1 MDEFIFILELIGTV
15 AFASS
20 GAMIAIEK
28 KMDIFGV
35 NVLGATT
42 AVGGGIMRDIILGLT
57 PPGAFSHPV
66 YVLVAALT
74 STILF
79 VIAYAKP
86 TAFESRVK
94 TDYYDKLM
102 FWCDTAGL
110 GIFTVVGI
118 QAAVR
123 AVGGENVFFF
133 VFIGTLTGVGG
144 GVLRDIMAGETP
156 YILVKHIYA
165 CAAIAGGIVCVV
177 GRTAFGEAYGTI
189 LGLAAT
195 VLLRFLGYRQRPFGV
210 RAESG
215 IRFLLLKEEERTLV

>member
-177 GRTAFGEAYGTI
+177 GRTAFGEVYGTI

-195 VLLRFLGYRQRPFGV
+195 VLLRFLAAHFRWNLMRV
-210 RAESG
+210 S
-215 IRFLLLKEEERTLV
+215 

>member
-66 YVLVAALT
+66 CVLVAALT

-195 VLLRFLGYRQRPFGV
+195 VLLRFLAAHFRWNLMRV
-210 RAESG
+210 S
-215 IRFLLLKEEERTLV
+215 

>member
-144 GVLRDIMAGETP
+144 GVLRDIMAGETT

-195 VLLRFLGYRQRPFGV
+195 VLLRFLAAHFRWNLMRV
-210 RAESG
+210 S
-215 IRFLLLKEEERTLV
+215 

>member
-94 TDYYDKLM
+94 TDYYDKLI

-195 VLLRFLGYRQRPFGV
+195 VLLRFLAAHFRWNLMRV
-210 RAESG
+210 S
-215 IRFLLLKEEERTLV
+215 

>member
-144 GVLRDIMAGETP
+144 GVLRDIMAGEAP

-195 VLLRFLGYRQRPFGV
+195 VLLRFLAAHFRWNLMRV
-210 RAESG
+210 S
-215 IRFLLLKEEERTLV
+215 

>member
-57 PPGAFSHPV
+57 PPGEFSHPV

-195 VLLRFLGYRQRPFGV
+195 VLLRFLAAHFRWNLMRV
-210 RAESG
+210 S
-215 IRFLLLKEEERTLV
+215 

>member
-28 KMDIFGV
+28 KMDIFEV

-195 VLLRFLGYRQRPFGV
+195 VLLRFLAAHFRWNLMRV
-210 RAESG
+210 S
-215 IRFLLLKEEERTLV
+215 

>member
-133 VFIGTLTGVGG
+133 VFIGTLTGVGR

-195 VLLRFLGYRQRPFGV
+195 VLLRFLAAHFRWNLMRV
-210 RAESG
+210 S
-215 IRFLLLKEEERTLV
+215 

>member
-195 VLLRFLGYRQRPFGV
+195 VLLRFLAAHFRFFGFFIV
-210 RAESG
+210 
-215 IRFLLLKEEERTLV
+215 EEATKKHRVFARCFTI

>member
-177 GRTAFGEAYGTI
+177 GRTAFGETYGTI

-195 VLLRFLGYRQRPFGV
+195 VLLRFLAAHFRWNLMRV
-210 RAESG
+210 S
-215 IRFLLLKEEERTLV
+215 

>member
-177 GRTAFGEAYGTI
+177 GRTAIGEANGTI

-195 VLLRFLGYRQRPFGV
+195 VLLRFLAAHFRWNLMRV
-210 RAESG
+210 S
-215 IRFLLLKEEERTLV
+215 

>member
-110 GIFTVVGI
+110 GIFTGVGI

-195 VLLRFLGYRQRPFGV
+195 VLLRFLAAHFRWNLMRV
-210 RAESG
+210 S
-215 IRFLLLKEEERTLV
+215 

>member
-110 GIFTVVGI
+110 GIFIVVGI

-195 VLLRFLGYRQRPFGV
+195 VLLRFLAAHFRWNLMRV
-210 RAESG
+210 S
-215 IRFLLLKEEERTLV
+215 

>member
-195 VLLRFLGYRQRPFGV
+195 VLLRFLAAHFRWDLMRV
-210 RAESG
+210 S
-215 IRFLLLKEEERTLV
+215 

>member
-195 VLLRFLGYRQRPFGV
+195 VLLRFLAAHFRWNPMRV
-210 RAESG
+210 S
-215 IRFLLLKEEERTLV
+215 

>member
-195 VLLRFLGYRQRPFGV
+195 VLLSFLAAHFRWNLMRV
-210 RAESG
+210 S
-215 IRFLLLKEEERTLV
+215 

>member
-94 TDYYDKLM
+94 TDYYDKLI

-123 AVGGENVFFF
+123 AVGGENVFFI

-195 VLLRFLGYRQRPFGV
+195 VLLRFLAAHFRWNLMRV
-210 RAESG
+210 S
-215 IRFLLLKEEERTLV
+215 

>member
-42 AVGGGIMRDIILGLT
+42 AVGGGIMRVIILGLT

-195 VLLRFLGYRQRPFGV
+195 VLLRFLAAHFRWNLMRV
-210 RAESG
+210 S
-215 IRFLLLKEEERTLV
+215 

>member
-110 GIFTVVGI
+110 GIFTVVVI

-195 VLLRFLGYRQRPFGV
+195 VLLRFLAAHFRWNLMRV
-210 RAESG
+210 S
-215 IRFLLLKEEERTLV
+215 

>member
-195 VLLRFLGYRQRPFGV
+195 VLLR
-210 RAESG
+210 
-215 IRFLLLKEEERTLV
+215 LLAAHFRWNLMRVS

>member
-42 AVGGGIMRDIILGLT
+42 AVGGGSMRDIILGLT

-195 VLLRFLGYRQRPFGV
+195 VLLRFLAAHFRWNLMRV
-210 RAESG
+210 S
-215 IRFLLLKEEERTLV
+215 

>member
-165 CAAIAGGIVCVV
+165 CAAIV
-177 GRTAFGEAYGTI
+177 E
-189 LGLAAT
+189 
-195 VLLRFLGYRQRPFGV
+195 
-210 RAESG
+210 ESS
-215 IRFLLLKEEERTLV
+215 V

>member
-1 MDEFIFILELIGTV
+1 MYEYHGNKGSRRQQEIKEPLTLYRAGGFLFISCRRYQTDHLQIYSGGVRIL
-15 AFASS
+15 
-20 GAMIAIEK
+20 
-28 KMDIFGV
+28 
-35 NVLGATT
+35 NVQL
-42 AVGGGIMRDIILGLT
+42 
-57 PPGAFSHPV
+57 
-66 YVLVAALT
+66 
-74 STILF
+74 
-79 VIAYAKP
+79 
-86 TAFESRVK
+86 
-94 TDYYDKLM
+94 
-102 FWCDTAGL
+102 GL

-195 VLLRFLGYRQRPFGV
+195 VLLRFLAAHFRWNLMRV
-210 RAESG
+210 S
-215 IRFLLLKEEERTLV
+215 

>member
-133 VFIGTLTGVGG
+133 VFIGMLTGVGG

-195 VLLRFLGYRQRPFGV
+195 VLLRFLAAHFRWNLMRV
-210 RAESG
+210 S
-215 IRFLLLKEEERTLV
+215 

>member
-165 CAAIAGGIVCVV
+165 CAAIAGGIVCIV

-195 VLLRFLGYRQRPFGV
+195 VLLRFLAAHFRWNLMRV
-210 RAESG
+210 S
-215 IRFLLLKEEERTLV
+215 

>member
-86 TAFESRVK
+86 TAFESRVT

-195 VLLRFLGYRQRPFGV
+195 VLLRFLAAHFRWNLMRV
-210 RAESG
+210 S
-215 IRFLLLKEEERTLV
+215 

>member
-1 MDEFIFILELIGTV
+1 MYEFIFILELIGTV

-195 VLLRFLGYRQRPFGV
+195 VLLRFLAAHFRWNLMRV
-210 RAESG
+210 S
-215 IRFLLLKEEERTLV
+215 

>member
-177 GRTAFGEAYGTI
+177 GRMAFGEAYGTI

-195 VLLRFLGYRQRPFGV
+195 VLLRFLAAHFRWNLMRV
-210 RAESG
+210 S
-215 IRFLLLKEEERTLV
+215 

>member
-94 TDYYDKLM
+94 TDSYDKLM

-195 VLLRFLGYRQRPFGV
+195 VLLRFLAAHFRWNLMRV
-210 RAESG
+210 S
-215 IRFLLLKEEERTLV
+215 

>member
-28 KMDIFGV
+28 KRDIFGV

-195 VLLRFLGYRQRPFGV
+195 VLLRFLAAHFRWNLMRV
-210 RAESG
+210 S
-215 IRFLLLKEEERTLV
+215 

>member
-133 VFIGTLTGVGG
+133 IFIGTLTGVGG

-195 VLLRFLGYRQRPFGV
+195 VLLRFLAAHFRWNLMRV
-210 RAESG
+210 S
-215 IRFLLLKEEERTLV
+215 

>member
-165 CAAIAGGIVCVV
+165 CATIAGGIVCVV

-195 VLLRFLGYRQRPFGV
+195 VLLRFLAAHFRWNLMRV
-210 RAESG
+210 S
-215 IRFLLLKEEERTLV
+215 

>member
-144 GVLRDIMAGETP
+144 WVLRDIMAGETP

-195 VLLRFLGYRQRPFGV
+195 VLLRFLAAHFRWNLMRV
-210 RAESG
+210 S
-215 IRFLLLKEEERTLV
+215 

>member
-123 AVGGENVFFF
+123 AVGRENVFFF

-195 VLLRFLGYRQRPFGV
+195 VLLRFLAAHFRWNLMRV
-210 RAESG
+210 S
-215 IRFLLLKEEERTLV
+215 